1 MEQQCRRLLSM
12 VAMAVLVCG
21 CAAGVVQPGP
31 GPAPTALPAPPAPP
45 APPPAAELRGA
56 AALQHLLDRMR
67 YVPTVRLR
75 GPAAEPGT
83 TSGVSMTIHIGE
95 NRVYP
100 FSNLAGQ
107 RVVALGTLEPGW
119 TTFRFADIA
128 TFAIGSQAGPVPLK
142 TGQSCSG
149 GFEVRGD
156 QELEIVLV
164 QGADG
169 LTCSIR

>member
-1 MEQQCRRLLSM
+1 MKRGPCRLLPKLAL
-12 VAMAVLVCG
+12 AMLVG
-21 CAAGVVQPGP
+21 
-31 GPAPTALPAPPAPP
+31 GPAALAQPVPASAPSNPP

-56 AALQHLLDRMR
+56 AALQSLLDRLR
-67 YVPTVRLR
+67 HVPAVRLR

-83 TSGVSMTIHIGE
+83 SSGLSMTIHIGE
-95 NRVYP
+95 NRVYR
-100 FSNLAGQ
+100 FSNLAGE

-119 TTFRFADIA
+119 TPFRFADIA
-128 TFAIGSQAGPVPLK
+128 TFAIGSHAGPVPLK